1 MKTLIGF
8 EEIEDKIIT
17 LRGQKVLLD
26 RDVATLYGVETKR
39 VNEALRNNLDKFPKD
54 YCFTLQVSEKQYLV
68 ENFDRFSV
76 LKHSTVEPNAF
87 TEKGLYMLA
96 TILKSSRATNATF
109 AIIETFAKL
118 RELSRTLNNL
128 PDASEEQQKSLLE
141 KSGDLF
147 TDLLDNNLQAT
158 DSETT
163 IELNLAVLKVKH
175 TVKRKADKE

>member
-26 RDVATLYGVETKR
+26 RDVAALYGVETRDINKS
-39 VNEALRNNLDKFPKD
+39 VKNNPDKFPKGYIIELND
-54 YCFTLQVSEKQYLV
+54 SELGKLRWK
-68 ENFDRFSV
+68 NSTNLSKSRV
-76 LKHSTVEPNAF
+76 LPKAF

-109 AIIETFAKL
+109 TIIETFAKL

>member
-39 VNEALRNNLDKFPKD
+39 VNEALRTNLDKFPKD
-54 YCFTLQVSEKQYLV
+54 YCYLV

-76 LKHSTVEPNAF
+76 LKHSTVEPKAF

-109 AIIETFAKL
+109 TIIETFAKL

>member
-76 LKHSTVEPNAF
+76 LKPSTVEPKAF

-109 AIIETFAKL
+109 TIIETFAKL